1 MSRKGLLMLS
11 LTSSRKLLLL
21 PLPSKRRY
29 FSRWEL
35 WCFRFKREEP
45 ITSFADGTRAELQI
59 CYNLISKT
67 SSRRLVVA
75 DDPKFGLACLGK
87 INMTYE
93 SDRDL
98 MIRFYEFVAKEEM
111 ACEEAELGPDRFAE
125 RLTMQQNLQEQ
136 QLEMLKYMRSFHMD
150 DQSAILEKIHQQL
163 EKANFD
169 TEASVL
175 TVEQMQ
181 DVVRRRVSPLFQPR

>member
-1 MSRKGLLMLS
+1 MAASEMLS
-11 LTSSRKLLLL
+11 KEQLLHLFDRFAFLTSQPDVK
-21 PLPSKRRY
+21 KRIADAVSDKQEAVAVTTAIQEEI
-29 FSRWEL
+29 FSEMG
-35 WCFRFKREEP
+35 
-45 ITSFADGTRAELQI
+45 I
-59 CYNLISKT
+59 
-67 SSRRLVVA
+67 
-75 DDPKFGLACLGK
+75 DPRFGLTCLGK

-111 ACEEAELGPDRFAE
+111 ACEEAEFGPDRFAE
-125 RLTMQQNLQEQ
+125 RLKMQQNLQEQ
-136 QLEMLKYMRSFHMD
+136 QLEMLKYMRNFHMD

>member
-1 MSRKGLLMLS
+1 MAASEMLS
-11 LTSSRKLLLL
+11 KEQLLHLFDRFAFLTSQPDVK
-21 PLPSKRRY
+21 KRIADAV
-29 FSRWEL
+29 SDKQEAVAVTTAIQ
-35 WCFRFKREEP
+35 EE
-45 ITSFADGTRAELQI
+45 ILSEMGI
-59 CYNLISKT
+59 
-67 SSRRLVVA
+67 
-75 DDPKFGLACLGK
+75 DPRIGLACLGK

-93 SDRDL
+93 SDQDL

-111 ACEEAELGPDRFAE
+111 ACEEAELGPDGFAE
-125 RLTMQQNLQEQ
+125 RLKMQQNLQEQ
-136 QLEMLKYMRSFHMD
+136 QLEMLKYMRNFHMD

-181 DVVRRRVSPLFQPR
+181 DVVLRRVSPLFQPR

>member
-1 MSRKGLLMLS
+1 MAASEMLS
-11 LTSSRKLLLL
+11 KEQLLHLFDRFAFLTSQPDVK
-21 PLPSKRRY
+21 KRIADAVSDKQEAVAVTTAIQEEI
-29 FSRWEL
+29 FSEMG
-35 WCFRFKREEP
+35 
-45 ITSFADGTRAELQI
+45 I
-59 CYNLISKT
+59 
-67 SSRRLVVA
+67 
-75 DDPKFGLACLGK
+75 DPRFGLACLGK

-111 ACEEAELGPDRFAE
+111 ACEEAELGPDGFAE
-125 RLTMQQNLQEQ
+125 RLKMQQNLQEQ
-136 QLEMLKYMRSFHMD
+136 QLEMLKYMRNFHMD